1 MKCPQLSKPETAAAR
16 NQNSTVNRMQ
26 KNEIGR
32 NQAQS
37 GGGGCSK
44 ALCQDSKVQ
53 TDVIEMHSYI
63 KVNLLNETLSNIN
76 MLIKTIS
83 WHIHILQVIWQQEEP
98 SLSHQPLAPGL
109 FSRPLISIQVSQS
122 HHHRVPQPTVRLTHG
137 GGWICIIFSE

>member
-1 MKCPQLSKPETAAAR
+1 M
-16 NQNSTVNRMQ
+16 
-26 KNEIGR
+26 
-32 NQAQS
+32 AQ
-37 GGGGCSK
+37 

-53 TDVIEMHSYI
+53 TVMIEMHSYI
-63 KVNLLNETLSNIN
+63 KVNLLNKTLSNIK

-122 HHHRVPQPTVRLTHG
+122 RHHRVPQPTVRLTHG
-137 GGWICIIFSE
+137 GGWICIIFTE